1 LWLPSCPSITTVL
14 QQATLASAREA
25 HAAALLAKD
34 LEHAAMLE
42 LGLSEERRRT
52 EDERTWDYLERES
65 DARAMAKLKVS
76 AIGTP
81 KRAATDPDARRR
93 TTLRL
98 AGCAIFSNWRMT
110 SRSSPSKTRMKRWR
124 CCRW

>member
-1 LWLPSCPSITTVL
+1 LWLPSYPSITTVL

-42 LGLSEERRRT
+42 LGLFEERRRT

-65 DARAMAKLKVS
+65 DAKAMAKLKVS
-76 AIGTP
+76 ASTP
-81 KRAATDPDARRR
+81 PKCTATDPDARRK
-93 TTLRL
+93 TTLQL
-98 AGCAIFSNWRMT
+98 AGCAT
-110 SRSSPSKTRMKRWR
+110 RSS
-124 CCRW
+124 